1 MSLSGESEKR
11 GTASKRK
18 YSDREEGATPSKKS
32 LPQNTSSKS
41 VQKPRAESPTPSL
54 LSMKSNQ
61 SMGNPPTFSQEPLP
75 DDNKEVES
83 LDSEDALKITHN
95 LLDRRSQTLL
105 TVQQDIK
112 AKLKHKYQHI
122 SEGIGHHGNQSL
134 FKDIYTEL
142 YITEGGSGGLN
153 NEHEVRQIEMA
164 SKKQTTQETPIKCND
179 IFKPLP
185 GQDKPIRTVLTKG
198 IAGIGKTVS
207 VQKVILDW
215 AEGKAN
221 QDVHLLFPLP
231 FRDLN
236 QKKDQYSLMQLLS
249 HYFSELKEIDS
260 IEDGETKTVFIFDG
274 LDECRLPLDFKNKE
288 KCCDVTNPTSVD
300 VLLTNLIKGNLLPSA
315 HLWITTR
322 PAAANQIPPDCINRV
337 TEVRGFNDP
346 QKEEYFRKKIPDQN
360 LANDIIKH
368 MKTSRSLHI
377 MCHMPVFCWI
387 SATVLEMILKEA
399 WKDEV
404 PKTLTQMYSHFILIQ
419 IIVKNRKY
427 NKGTETNPKELSQSD
442 KEMILKLAKLAFQ
455 QLQKGNL
462 IFYEEDLRECGLEVT
477 EASEYSALC
486 TEFFK
491 EESGLDQEKV
501 YSFVHLSIQ
510 EFLAAVHALE
520 SCLDKK
526 ENVFSPKAV
535 TSYDDEVKE
544 SIIKAVTS
552 DDEEESI
559 RKAVT
564 SDDEEESIRK
574 AVTSDDEEE
583 SIRKAVTSD
592 DEEESIRKAVTSDDE
607 EESIRKAVTSD
618 DEEESIRKAVTSD
631 DEEESIRKAVTSDDE
646 EESIRKAVTSDD
658 EEESIRKAVTSDDE
672 EESIRKAVT
681 SDDEEESIRKAVTS
695 DDEEESIRKAVTSDD
710 EEESIRKAVTSDD
723 EEESIR
729 KAVTSDDEE
738 ESIRKAVTSD
748 DEEESIRKAVT
759 SDDEEESIRK
769 AVTSDDEEES
779 IRKAV
784 TSDDEEESIRKAV
797 TSDDEEESI
806 RKAVTSDDE
815 EESIRKAVTSDDED
829 YDYYHVEN
837 KKENV
842 FSPTSDEDKWG
853 NVFSPTSDK
862 DKWGNVFSPTSDKD
876 KWGNVFSPTSDKDKW
891 GNVFSPTSDK
901 DKWGNVFSPTSDD
914 EEKESIQ
921 LSDLHKSAVD
931 QALKSKNGHLD
942 LFLRFLLGLSLES
955 NQNLLRGLLTQTGST
970 TQTNE
975 ETVES
980 TVEYLSDKLEEE
992 SSPERIINLFHC
1004 LNELGSNSL
1013 VEDMQTSLRSGTL
1026 SETILKPDQ
1035 CSALAY
1041 LLLMSEEVLEE
1052 FDLKT
1057 YNTSEEGYQRLLP
1070 VVKTCKRA
1078 LLDGC
1083 ELTYK
1088 SCETLASALQTP
1100 NSPLRELDLSYND
1113 LGDRG
1118 VELLCVGL
1126 TSPLC
1131 NIQTLVL
1138 GQCGLT
1144 EGCCSDL
1151 ASVLSSPNS
1160 QLKQLEL
1167 RNNDLQDSGVTL
1179 LSAGLEDPDCKL
1191 HTLGLLDWRIQT
1203 LLSAGLEDPDCKL
1216 HTLGLSGCL
1225 VTEEG
1230 CAALS
1235 SALRSNPSHLKELDL
1250 SYNHPGDSA
1259 GGLLSAALV
1268 DPTYKLMKLNVDHG
1282 GECWLKS
1289 GLRKYACHLTL
1300 DPNTANPNLVLS
1312 EGNRKVTWVK
1322 EEQHYEDHPDRFD
1335 YHPQVL
1341 CREGLSG
1348 CRYYWEVERDCGM
1361 AYIGVVYE
1369 GLKRK
1374 GDEDDSRIGSNR
1386 ESWCLV
1392 CSYSGSTFFH
1402 AGVSRRSIPRP
1413 DSNRVGVYLDWPAG
1427 TLTFYSVS
1435 SSGTLTHL
1443 YTEHTT
1449 FTEPLYPGFKV
1460 YSSSVTLC
1468 QIDDQHIQ
1476 RDHDGECCVK
1486 PGPEDTRDHGGESWI
1501 KPGPE
1506 NTRDHGGESWIKPG
1520 PENTRDHGGES
1531 CIKPGPEN
1539 TRDHGGE
1546 CWIKPGPENTRDHGG
1561 ECWIKS
1567 GPEKMIPQSCKTC
1580 DHVEDS
1586 THWLQIEPLTSTVQ
1600 GVTMFRHRTPK
1611 GSYECTVS
1619 GLRWLCER
1627 DVILKYHFRNWD
1639 PYSQLLKDM
1648 QYTQGGPLLDI
1659 TMELGELEE
1668 VHLPHCVCLGTNPSL
1683 RNEMKILHVEEHGV
1697 SLEEVHEVTRFHAK
1711 VLHPKFSAISV
1722 ILSYI
1727 FSWNV
1732 DVHCDVVLYMAVK
1745 RSTVISRLYLLL
1757 RNSSQKEA
1765 VQEREKNQVSQGYS
1779 EFLLPSPNG
1788 SLKLNSWFALKNPHS
1803 TSIYPEKIQLLPA
1816 DTTPSCCQMIMG
1828 NTGVD
1833 IEMELIG
1840 DDERTVW
1847 KSVVSKDVYSK
1858 DYHPTGAVLGAGGPA
1873 ESSLTGSPEHQLRSV
1888 RTKFVKQVS
1897 KAVLNGLLDGL
1908 LQHTVINQEE
1918 MESVKVIAERAE
1930 KARDIIDMVLRKG
1943 TESCSRMINLL
1954 GELDHCLCSQLQI
1967 NSVGVPT

>member
-1 MSLSGESEKR
+1 M
-11 GTASKRK
+11 TQ
-18 YSDREEGATPSKKS
+18 D
-32 LPQNTSSKS
+32 TSSKS
-41 VQKPRAESPTPSL
+41 VQKPRAESPTTSL
-54 LSMKSNQ
+54 LSMKSDQ
-61 SMGNPPTFSQEPLP
+61 PLAFSQEPLP

-83 LDSEDALKITHN
+83 LDSEDALKITNN

-112 AKLKHKYQHI
+112 AKLIHKYQHI
-122 SEGIGHHGNQSL
+122 SEGIGHHGNQNL
-134 FKDIYTEL
+134 FNDIYTEL

-164 SKKQTTQETPIKCND
+164 SKKQTTQETSIKCND

-221 QDVHLLFPLP
+221 QDVHFMFPLP

-236 QKKDQYSLMQLLS
+236 LKKDQYSLMQLLS

-274 LDECRLPLDFKNKE
+274 LDECRLPLDFKNNE
-288 KCCDVTNPTSVD
+288 KCCDVTKPTSVD
-300 VLLTNLIKGNLLPSA
+300 VLLTNLIKRNLLPSA
-315 HLWITTR
+315 LLW
-322 PAAANQIPPDCINRV
+322 
-337 TEVRGFNDP
+337 TEGGVF
-346 QKEEYFRKKIPDQN
+346 QEENHRSDS
-360 LANDIIKH
+360 ANDIIKH

-404 PKTLTQMYSHFILIQ
+404 PKTLTQMYSQFILIQ

-427 NKGTETNPKELSQSD
+427 NKATETNPKELSQSD
-442 KEMILKLAKLAFQ
+442 KEIILKLAKLAFQ

-462 IFYEEDLRECGLEVT
+462 IFYEEDLRECGLDVT

-486 TEFFK
+486 TEIFK
-491 EESGLDQEKV
+491 EESGLYQEKV

-535 TSYDDEVKE
+535 TSDDDDEDKE

-559 RKAVT
+559 IKAVT
-564 SDDEEESIRK
+564 SDDEEESIIKAVTSYDEEESIIKAVTCDDEEESIIK

-583 SIRKAVTSD
+583 SIIKAVTSYDEEKELIIKAVTSD
-592 DEEESIRKAVTSDDE
+592 DEEESIIKAVTSYDE
-607 EESIRKAVTSD
+607 EKESIIKAVTSYDDDDYCDYGDDDYNHDEDEKD
-618 DEEESIRKAVTSD
+618 DEE
-631 DEEESIRKAVTSDDE
+631 
-646 EESIRKAVTSDD
+646 
-658 EEESIRKAVTSDDE
+658 
-672 EESIRKAVT
+672 
-681 SDDEEESIRKAVTS
+681 
-695 DDEEESIRKAVTSDD
+695 
-710 EEESIRKAVTSDD
+710 
-723 EEESIR
+723 
-729 KAVTSDDEE
+729 
-738 ESIRKAVTSD
+738 
-748 DEEESIRKAVT
+748 
-759 SDDEEESIRK
+759 
-769 AVTSDDEEES
+769 
-779 IRKAV
+779 
-784 TSDDEEESIRKAV
+784 
-797 TSDDEEESI
+797 
-806 RKAVTSDDE
+806 
-815 EESIRKAVTSDDED
+815 
-829 YDYYHVEN
+829 
-837 KKENV
+837 
-842 FSPTSDEDKWG
+842 
-853 NVFSPTSDK
+853 
-862 DKWGNVFSPTSDKD
+862 
-876 KWGNVFSPTSDKDKW
+876 
-891 GNVFSPTSDK
+891 
-901 DKWGNVFSPTSDD
+901 
-914 EEKESIQ
+914 ESIQ
-921 LSDLHKSAVD
+921 LSDLHRRAVD
-931 QALKSKNGHLD
+931 QALKSENGHLD

-975 ETVES
+975 ETVER
-980 TVEYLSDKLEEE
+980 TVEYLSDKIVEE

-1004 LNELGSNSL
+1004 LNELGANSL
-1013 VEDMQTSLRSGTL
+1013 VEDMQTSLHSGTL
-1026 SETILKPDQ
+1026 SEIKLKPDQ

-1057 YNTSEEGYQRLLP
+1057 YTTSEEGYQRLLP

-1078 LLDGC
+1078 REHSGC
-1083 ELTYK
+1083 ELTYE

-1144 EGCCSDL
+1144 EGGCSDL

-1167 RNNDLQDSGVTL
+1167 RDNDLQDSGV
-1179 LSAGLEDPDCKL
+1179 
-1191 HTLGLLDWRIQT
+1191 T

-1282 GECWLKS
+1282 RECWLKS

-1300 DPNTANPNLVLS
+1300 DPNTAHPNLRLS
-1312 EGNRKVTWVK
+1312 KVNRKLKRV
-1322 EEQHYEDHPDRFD
+1322 EEKQHYEDHPDRFNCLS
-1335 YHPQVL
+1335 QVL

-1348 CRYYWEVERDCGM
+1348 CRYYWEVERHGSKAD
-1361 AYIGVVYE
+1361 IGVVYK
-1369 GLKRK
+1369 GMKRK
-1374 GDEDDSRIGSNR
+1374 GLGFDSRIGNNR
-1386 ESWCLV
+1386 KSWCLF
-1392 CSYSGSTFFH
+1392 CSHRGYDFIH
-1402 AGVSRRSIPRP
+1402 AGVSRSISDPVS
-1413 DSNRVGVYLDWPAG
+1413 DRVGVYLDWSAG
-1427 TLTFYSVS
+1427 TLSFYGVS

-1449 FTEPLYPGFKV
+1449 FTEPLYPGFGV
-1460 YSSSVTLC
+1460 RFGDYSTLTLC
-1468 QIDDQHIQ
+1468 QIDVQHI
-1476 RDHDGECCVK
+1476 H
-1486 PGPEDTRDHGGESWI
+1486 RDHGGEW
-1501 KPGPE
+1501 
-1506 NTRDHGGESWIKPG
+1506 
-1520 PENTRDHGGES
+1520 
-1531 CIKPGPEN
+1531 
-1539 TRDHGGE
+1539 
-1546 CWIKPGPENTRDHGG
+1546 
-1561 ECWIKS
+1561 
-1567 GPEKMIPQSCKTC
+1567 IPQSCKNC

-1627 DVILKYHFRNWD
+1627 DVILKYHFRNWE
-1639 PYSQLLKDM
+1639 PYSQLLKYM

-1711 VLHPKFSAISV
+1711 ILHPKFSAISL
-1722 ILSYI
+1722 ILRLL
-1727 FSWNV
+1727 SWNR
-1732 DVHCDVVLYMAVK
+1732 DVHCDVVLYLAVK

-1779 EFLLPSPNG
+1779 EFLLPSPNR
-1788 SLKLNSWFALKNPHS
+1788 SLKLNSWFAFKNPHS
-1803 TSIYPEKIQLLPA
+1803 TSINPEKIQLLPA

-1847 KSVVSKDVYSK
+1847 KSVVSKDVYSNDSHPISLTLPGIPAEEFLKKHRAKLIQGVKNPKPIADVLRSK
-1858 DYHPTGAVLGAGGPA
+1858 DMIGDEEYSRITAETTEQERMRELLNAVLPKGPEVMGACLKA
-1873 ESSLTGSPEHQLRSV
+1873 LSEHERHLVKYLSKSST
-1888 RTKFVKQVS
+1888 
-1897 KAVLNGLLDGL
+1897 
-1908 LQHTVINQEE
+1908 
-1918 MESVKVIAERAE
+1918 
-1930 KARDIIDMVLRKG
+1930 
-1943 TESCSRMINLL
+1943 
-1954 GELDHCLCSQLQI
+1954 
-1967 NSVGVPT
+1967 

>member
-1 MSLSGESEKR
+1 MSFSGEREET
-11 GTASKRK
+11 TASKM
-18 YSDREEGATPSKKS
+18 SFSGEREEETTASKMT
-32 LPQNTSSKS
+32 QDTSSKS
-41 VQKPRAESPTPSL
+41 VQKPRAESPTTSL
-54 LSMKSNQ
+54 LSMKSDQ
-61 SMGNPPTFSQEPLP
+61 PPAFSQEPLP

-83 LDSEDALKITHN
+83 LDSEDVLKITHN

-105 TVQQDIK
+105 TVQQDIT

-134 FKDIYTEL
+134 LKDIYTEL

-221 QDVHLLFPLP
+221 QDVHFMFPLP

-236 QKKDQYSLMQLLS
+236 LKKDQYSLMQLLS
-249 HYFSELKEIDS
+249 HYFPELKEIDS

-274 LDECRLPLDFKNKE
+274 LDECRLPLDFKNNE
-288 KCCDVTNPTSVD
+288 KCCDVTKPTSVD

-315 HLWITTR
+315 LLWITSR
-322 PAAANQIPPDCINRV
+322 PAAANQIPPECVDQV

-399 WKDEV
+399 EKDEV
-404 PKTLTQMYSHFILIQ
+404 PKTLTQMYSHFVLIQ
-419 IIVKNRKY
+419 TIVKNKKY
-427 NKGTETNPKELSQSD
+427 NKATETNPKELSQSD
-442 KEMILKLAKLAFQ
+442 IEMILKLAKLAFQ

-462 IFYEEDLRECGLEVT
+462 IFYEDDLRECGLDVT
-477 EASEYSALC
+477 EASVYSALC
-486 TEFFK
+486 TEIFK
-491 EESGLDQEKV
+491 EESGLYQEKV

-535 TSYDDEVKE
+535 TSGY
-544 SIIKAVTS
+544 
-552 DDEEESI
+552 EEE
-559 RKAVT
+559 
-564 SDDEEESIRK
+564 
-574 AVTSDDEEE
+574 
-583 SIRKAVTSD
+583 
-592 DEEESIRKAVTSDDE
+592 
-607 EESIRKAVTSD
+607 
-618 DEEESIRKAVTSD
+618 
-631 DEEESIRKAVTSDDE
+631 
-646 EESIRKAVTSDD
+646 
-658 EEESIRKAVTSDDE
+658 
-672 EESIRKAVT
+672 
-681 SDDEEESIRKAVTS
+681 
-695 DDEEESIRKAVTSDD
+695 
-710 EEESIRKAVTSDD
+710 
-723 EEESIR
+723 
-729 KAVTSDDEE
+729 
-738 ESIRKAVTSD
+738 
-748 DEEESIRKAVT
+748 
-759 SDDEEESIRK
+759 
-769 AVTSDDEEES
+769 
-779 IRKAV
+779 
-784 TSDDEEESIRKAV
+784 
-797 TSDDEEESI
+797 
-806 RKAVTSDDE
+806 
-815 EESIRKAVTSDDED
+815 
-829 YDYYHVEN
+829 
-837 KKENV
+837 
-842 FSPTSDEDKWG
+842 
-853 NVFSPTSDK
+853 
-862 DKWGNVFSPTSDKD
+862 
-876 KWGNVFSPTSDKDKW
+876 
-891 GNVFSPTSDK
+891 
-901 DKWGNVFSPTSDD
+901 
-914 EEKESIQ
+914 EKSIQ
-921 LSDLHKSAVD
+921 LSELHRRAVD
-931 QALKSKNGHLD
+931 QALKSENGHLD

-970 TQTNE
+970 TQSNKK
-975 ETVES
+975 TVR
-980 TVEYLSDKLEEE
+980 YLSDRIEEE

-1004 LNELGSNSL
+1004 LNELGANSL
-1013 VEDMQTSLRSGTL
+1013 VEDMQTSLQSGTL
-1026 SETILKPDQ
+1026 SETRLEPDQ

-1083 ELTYK
+1083 NLTYK
-1088 SCETLASALQTP
+1088 SCETLASALQTPNSPLRELDLSYNDLGDRGVELLCVGLTSPLCNIQTLVLAGCKLTYESCETLASALQTPNSPLRELDLSYSDLEDRGVKLLCVGLTSPLCNIQTLLLDGCKLTYESCETLASALQTPNSPLRELDLSYNDLEDRGAKLLCVGLTSPLCNIQTLVLDGCKLTYESCETLASPLQTP

-1167 RNNDLQDSGVTL
+1167 RDNDLQDSGV
-1179 LSAGLEDPDCKL
+1179 
-1191 HTLGLLDWRIQT
+1191 T

-1282 GECWLKS
+1282 GECRLKS

-1300 DPNTANPNLVLS
+1300 DPNTANPNLILS
-1312 EGNRKVTWVK
+1312 EGNRKVTWV
-1322 EEQHYEDHPDRFD
+1322 EEKQHYEDHPDRFD
-1335 YHPQVL
+1335 RSPQVL

-1348 CRYYWEVERDCGM
+1348 GRYYWEVERDGEW
-1361 AYIGVVYE
+1361 ANIGVVYN
-1369 GLKRK
+1369 GMKRK
-1374 GDEDDSRIGSNR
+1374 GWEDERLIGNNR
-1386 ESWCLV
+1386 ESWCLY
-1392 CSYSGSTFFH
+1392 CSDSGSTFYH
-1402 AGVSRRSIPRP
+1402 AGVRRRSIPGP
-1413 DSNRVGVYLDWPAG
+1413 DPNRVGVYLDWPAG
-1427 TLTFYSVS
+1427 TLSFYSVS

-1449 FTEPLYPGFKV
+1449 FTEPLYPGFLV
-1460 YSSSVTLC
+1460 SDSSVTLC

-1476 RDHDGECCVK
+1476 RDH
-1486 PGPEDTRDHGGESWI
+1486 GGESWI

-1506 NTRDHGGESWIKPG
+1506 KW
-1520 PENTRDHGGES
+1520 
-1531 CIKPGPEN
+1531 
-1539 TRDHGGE
+1539 
-1546 CWIKPGPENTRDHGG
+1546 
-1561 ECWIKS
+1561 
-1567 GPEKMIPQSCKTC
+1567 IPQSCKTC

-1627 DVILKYHFRNWD
+1627 DVILKYHFRNWE

-1668 VHLPHCVCLGTNPSL
+1668 VHLPHFVCLGTNPSL

-1711 VLHPKFSAISV
+1711 ILHPKFSLISV
-1722 ILSYI
+1722 ILRILSLNI
-1727 FSWNV
+1727 

-1765 VQEREKNQVSQGYS
+1765 VQEREKGQLSQGYS
-1779 EFLLPSPNG
+1779 EFLLSSPNG
-1788 SLKLNSWFALKNPHS
+1788 SLKLNNWFALKNPLS
-1803 TSIYPEKIQLLPA
+1803 TSINPETRQHR
-1816 DTTPSCCQMIMG
+1816 
-1828 NTGVD
+1828 
-1833 IEMELIG
+1833 
-1840 DDERTVW
+1840 RTA
-1847 KSVVSKDVYSK
+1847 K
-1858 DYHPTGAVLGAGGPA
+1858 
-1873 ESSLTGSPEHQLRSV
+1873 
-1888 RTKFVKQVS
+1888 
-1897 KAVLNGLLDGL
+1897 
-1908 LQHTVINQEE
+1908 
-1918 MESVKVIAERAE
+1918 
-1930 KARDIIDMVLRKG
+1930 
-1943 TESCSRMINLL
+1943 
-1954 GELDHCLCSQLQI
+1954 
-1967 NSVGVPT
+1967 

>member
-1 MSLSGESEKR
+1 
-11 GTASKRK
+11 
-18 YSDREEGATPSKKS
+18 
-32 LPQNTSSKS
+32 
-41 VQKPRAESPTPSL
+41 
-54 LSMKSNQ
+54 MKSDQ
-61 SMGNPPTFSQEPLP
+61 SIGHPPDFSQEPLP

-95 LLDRRSQTLL
+95 LLDRRRSETLL

-221 QDVHLLFPLP
+221 QDVNFMFPLP

-236 QKKDQYSLMQLLS
+236 LKKDQYSLMQLLS

-346 QKEEYFRKKIPDQN
+346 QKEEYFRKKITDQN

-377 MCHMPVFCWI
+377 MCHIPVFCWI

-427 NKGTETNPKELSQSD
+427 NKATETNLKEPSQSD

-486 TEFFK
+486 TEIFK
-491 EESGLDQEKV
+491 EESGLYQEKV

-535 TSYDDEVKE
+535 TSDDDEVKE

-607 EESIRKAVTSD
+607 
-618 DEEESIRKAVTSD
+618 
-631 DEEESIRKAVTSDDE
+631 
-646 EESIRKAVTSDD
+646 
-658 EEESIRKAVTSDDE
+658 
-672 EESIRKAVT
+672 
-681 SDDEEESIRKAVTS
+681 
-695 DDEEESIRKAVTSDD
+695 
-710 EEESIRKAVTSDD
+710 
-723 EEESIR
+723 
-729 KAVTSDDEE
+729 
-738 ESIRKAVTSD
+738 
-748 DEEESIRKAVT
+748 
-759 SDDEEESIRK
+759 
-769 AVTSDDEEES
+769 
-779 IRKAV
+779 
-784 TSDDEEESIRKAV
+784 
-797 TSDDEEESI
+797 
-806 RKAVTSDDE
+806 
-815 EESIRKAVTSDDED
+815 D
-829 YDYYHVEN
+829 YDYYHDED

-842 FSPTSDEDKWG
+842 FSPTSD
-853 NVFSPTSDK
+853 
-862 DKWGNVFSPTSDKD
+862 
-876 KWGNVFSPTSDKDKW
+876 
-891 GNVFSPTSDK
+891 
-901 DKWGNVFSPTSDD
+901 
-914 EEKESIQ
+914 
-921 LSDLHKSAVD
+921 LHKRAVD

-975 ETVES
+975 ETVER
-980 TVEYLSDKLEEE
+980 TVRYLSDKIKRE

-1004 LNELGSNSL
+1004 LNELGANSL

-1026 SETILKPDQ
+1026 SETRLKPDQ

-1057 YNTSEEGYQRLLP
+1057 YNTSEKGYQRLLP

-1088 SCETLASALQTP
+1088 SCETLASALQTPNSPLRELDLSYNDLGDRGVKLLCVGLTSPLCNIQTLVLHGCKLTYKSCETLASGLQTP

-1160 QLKQLEL
+1160 QLNQLEL

-1191 HTLGLLDWRIQT
+1191 HTLGL
-1203 LLSAGLEDPDCKL
+1203 
-1216 HTLGLSGCL
+1216 SGCL
-1225 VTEEG
+1225 VTGEG

-1235 SALRSNPSHLKELDL
+1235 SALRSNPSLLKELDL
-1250 SYNHPGDSA
+1250 SYNHPGASA

-1300 DPNTANPNLVLS
+1300 DPNTANPNLILS
-1312 EGNRKVTWVK
+1312 EGNRKLTWVK
-1322 EEQHYEDHPDRFD
+1322 EEQHYEEHPDRFD

-1348 CRYYWEVERDCGM
+1348 CRYYWEVERDGDV

-1476 RDHDGECCVK
+1476 RDHGGESWIKPGPENTRDHDGEYWIK

-1501 KPGPE
+1501 K
-1506 NTRDHGGESWIKPG
+1506 S
-1520 PENTRDHGGES
+1520 
-1531 CIKPGPEN
+1531 GPEN

-1546 CWIKPGPENTRDHGG
+1546 CWIKPGPEDTRDHGG
-1561 ECWIKS
+1561 ECWIKPGPEDTRDHGGECWIKPGPEDTRDHDGECWIKS
-1567 GPEKMIPQSCKTC
+1567 GPEDTRDHGGECCVKPGPEDTRDHGGECWIKPGPEDTRDHGGECWIKPGPEDTRDHGGECCVKPGPEKLIPQSCKTC

-1668 VHLPHCVCLGTNPSL
+1668 VHLPHFVCLGTNPSL

-1711 VLHPKFSAISV
+1711 ILHPKFSAISL
-1722 ILSYI
+1722 ILRLL
-1727 FSWNV
+1727 SWNV
-1732 DVHCDVVLYMAVK
+1732 DVHCELMLYL
-1745 RSTVISRLYLLL
+1745 TVMKETLISRLYLFPW
-1757 RNSSQKEA
+1757 NPGQIQA
-1765 VQEREKNQVSQGYS
+1765 VEQQESKFQGS
-1779 EFLLPSPNG
+1779 KRFPITRPEQSF
-1788 SLKLNSWFALKNPHS
+1788 KLNSSIRLNIPCS
-1803 TSIYPEKIQLLPA
+1803 TSINPQKIHFIQR
-1816 DTTPSCCQMIMG
+1816 DTTPSFFRAVVKM
-1828 NTGVD
+1828 TGID
-1833 IEMELIG
+1833 IEMELFS

-1847 KSVVSKDVYSK
+1847 KEKVSQDEYITDTRS
-1858 DYHPTGAVLGAGGPA
+1858 TSAVSGAGRPA
-1873 ESSLTGSPEHQLRSV
+1873 ESSLTGSAEQQLRSV
-1888 RTKFVKQVS
+1888 RTKFVKRVS

-1967 NSVGVPT
+1967 NSVGVPS

>member
-1 MSLSGESEKR
+1 MSFSGEREET
-11 GTASKRK
+11 TASKM
-18 YSDREEGATPSKKS
+18 SFSGEREEETTASKMT
-32 LPQNTSSKS
+32 QDTSSKS
-41 VQKPRAESPTPSL
+41 VQKPRAESPTTSL
-54 LSMKSNQ
+54 LSMKSDQ
-61 SMGNPPTFSQEPLP
+61 PPAFSQEPLP

-83 LDSEDALKITHN
+83 LDSEDVLKITHN

-105 TVQQDIK
+105 TVQQDIT

-134 FKDIYTEL
+134 LKDIYTEL

-221 QDVHLLFPLP
+221 QDVHFMFPLP

-236 QKKDQYSLMQLLS
+236 LKKDQYSLMQLLS
-249 HYFSELKEIDS
+249 HYFPELKEIDS

-274 LDECRLPLDFKNKE
+274 LDECRLPLDFKNNE
-288 KCCDVTNPTSVD
+288 KCCDVTKPTSVD

-315 HLWITTR
+315 LLWITSR
-322 PAAANQIPPDCINRV
+322 PAAANQIPPECVDQV

-399 WKDEV
+399 EKDEV
-404 PKTLTQMYSHFILIQ
+404 PKTLTQMYSHFVLIQ
-419 IIVKNRKY
+419 TIVKNKKY
-427 NKGTETNPKELSQSD
+427 NKATETNPKELSQSD
-442 KEMILKLAKLAFQ
+442 IEMILKLAKLAFQ

-462 IFYEEDLRECGLEVT
+462 IFYEDDLRECGLDVT
-477 EASEYSALC
+477 EASVYSALC
-486 TEFFK
+486 TEIFK
-491 EESGLDQEKV
+491 EESGLYQEKV

-535 TSYDDEVKE
+535 TSGY
-544 SIIKAVTS
+544 
-552 DDEEESI
+552 EEE
-559 RKAVT
+559 
-564 SDDEEESIRK
+564 
-574 AVTSDDEEE
+574 
-583 SIRKAVTSD
+583 
-592 DEEESIRKAVTSDDE
+592 
-607 EESIRKAVTSD
+607 
-618 DEEESIRKAVTSD
+618 
-631 DEEESIRKAVTSDDE
+631 
-646 EESIRKAVTSDD
+646 
-658 EEESIRKAVTSDDE
+658 
-672 EESIRKAVT
+672 
-681 SDDEEESIRKAVTS
+681 
-695 DDEEESIRKAVTSDD
+695 
-710 EEESIRKAVTSDD
+710 
-723 EEESIR
+723 
-729 KAVTSDDEE
+729 
-738 ESIRKAVTSD
+738 
-748 DEEESIRKAVT
+748 
-759 SDDEEESIRK
+759 
-769 AVTSDDEEES
+769 
-779 IRKAV
+779 
-784 TSDDEEESIRKAV
+784 
-797 TSDDEEESI
+797 
-806 RKAVTSDDE
+806 
-815 EESIRKAVTSDDED
+815 
-829 YDYYHVEN
+829 
-837 KKENV
+837 
-842 FSPTSDEDKWG
+842 
-853 NVFSPTSDK
+853 
-862 DKWGNVFSPTSDKD
+862 
-876 KWGNVFSPTSDKDKW
+876 
-891 GNVFSPTSDK
+891 
-901 DKWGNVFSPTSDD
+901 
-914 EEKESIQ
+914 EKSIQ
-921 LSDLHKSAVD
+921 LSELHRRAVD
-931 QALKSKNGHLD
+931 QALKSENGHLD

-970 TQTNE
+970 TQSNKK
-975 ETVES
+975 TVR
-980 TVEYLSDKLEEE
+980 YLSDRIEEE

-1004 LNELGSNSL
+1004 LNELGANSL
-1013 VEDMQTSLRSGTL
+1013 VEDMQTSLQSGTL
-1026 SETILKPDQ
+1026 SETRLEPDQ

-1083 ELTYK
+1083 KLTYE
-1088 SCETLASALQTP
+1088 SCETLASALQTPNSPLRELDLSYNDLEDRGAKLLCVGLTSPLCNIQTLVLDGCKLTYESCETLASPLQTP

-1167 RNNDLQDSGVTL
+1167 RDNDLQDSGV
-1179 LSAGLEDPDCKL
+1179 
-1191 HTLGLLDWRIQT
+1191 T

-1282 GECWLKS
+1282 GECRLKS

-1300 DPNTANPNLVLS
+1300 DPNTANPNLILS
-1312 EGNRKVTWVK
+1312 EGNRKVTWV
-1322 EEQHYEDHPDRFD
+1322 EEKQHYEDHPDRFD
-1335 YHPQVL
+1335 RSPQVL

-1348 CRYYWEVERDCGM
+1348 GRYYWEVERDGEW
-1361 AYIGVVYE
+1361 ANIGVVYN
-1369 GLKRK
+1369 GMKRK
-1374 GDEDDSRIGSNR
+1374 GWEDERLIGNNR
-1386 ESWCLV
+1386 ESWCLY
-1392 CSYSGSTFFH
+1392 CSDSGSTFYH
-1402 AGVSRRSIPRP
+1402 AGVRRRSIPGP
-1413 DSNRVGVYLDWPAG
+1413 DPNRVGVYLDWPAG
-1427 TLTFYSVS
+1427 TLSFYSVS

-1449 FTEPLYPGFKV
+1449 FTEPLYPGFLV
-1460 YSSSVTLC
+1460 SDSSVTLC

-1476 RDHDGECCVK
+1476 RDH
-1486 PGPEDTRDHGGESWI
+1486 GGESWI

-1506 NTRDHGGESWIKPG
+1506 KW
-1520 PENTRDHGGES
+1520 
-1531 CIKPGPEN
+1531 
-1539 TRDHGGE
+1539 
-1546 CWIKPGPENTRDHGG
+1546 
-1561 ECWIKS
+1561 
-1567 GPEKMIPQSCKTC
+1567 IPQSCKTC

-1627 DVILKYHFRNWD
+1627 DVILKYHFRNWE

-1668 VHLPHCVCLGTNPSL
+1668 VHLPHFVCLGTNPSL

-1711 VLHPKFSAISV
+1711 ILHPKFSLISV
-1722 ILSYI
+1722 ILRILSLNI
-1727 FSWNV
+1727 

-1765 VQEREKNQVSQGYS
+1765 VQEREKGQLSQGYS
-1779 EFLLPSPNG
+1779 EFLLSSPNG
-1788 SLKLNSWFALKNPHS
+1788 SLKLNNWFALKNPLS
-1803 TSIYPEKIQLLPA
+1803 TSINPEKIQLLPA
-1816 DTTPSCCQMIMG
+1816 DTTPSCCKMIMG

-1840 DDERTVW
+1840 DDKRTVW
-1847 KSVVSKDVYSK
+1847 RDMLRTDKYKSDTHSTS
-1858 DYHPTGAVLGAGGPA
+1858 AVLGAGGPA
-1873 ESSLTGSPEHQLRSV
+1873 ESSLTGSAEQQLRSV
-1888 RTKFVKQVS
+1888 RTEFVKRVS
-1897 KAVLNGLLDGL
+1897 RPVLDVLLDGL

-1918 MESVKVIAERAE
+1918 MESVKVIAERTE
-1930 KARDIIDMVLRKG
+1930 KALDIIDMVLRKG

-1954 GELDHCLCSQLQI
+1954 GELDPCLCSLLQI
-1967 NSVGVPT
+1967 NSVGVAT

>member
-1 MSLSGESEKR
+1 MSLFGEREEGTTASKMSLSGGREEGTTDSKMSLSGEIEEET
-11 GTASKRK
+11 TASKM
-18 YSDREEGATPSKKS
+18 SLSGEREEGTTASKMS
-32 LPQNTSSKS
+32 LSGGREEGTTDSKMSLSGEIEEETTASKMSLSGEREEGTTASKMTQYTSSKC
-41 VQKPRAESPTPSL
+41 VQKPRAESPTTSL
-54 LSMKSNQ
+54 LSMKSDQ
-61 SMGNPPTFSQEPLP
+61 PPAFSQEPLP
-75 DDNKEVES
+75 DDNKEVQS
-83 LDSEDALKITHN
+83 LDSEDVLKITHN
-95 LLDRRSQTLL
+95 LLDRRSQSLL

-134 FKDIYTEL
+134 FKDIYTDL
-142 YITEGGSGGLN
+142 YITEGGSGGVS

-164 SKKQTTQETPIKCND
+164 SKKLTTQETPIKCND

-207 VQKVILDW
+207 GQKFILDW

-221 QDVHLLFPLP
+221 QDVHFMFPLP

-236 QKKDQYSLMQLLS
+236 LKKDQYSLMQLLS

-274 LDECRLPLDFKNKE
+274 LDECRLPLDFKNNE
-288 KCCDVTNPTSVD
+288 KCCDVTEPTSVD

-315 HLWITTR
+315 LIWITSR
-322 PAAANQIPPDCINRV
+322 PAAANQIPPECVDQV

-360 LANDIIKH
+360 LANEIIKH

-399 WKDEV
+399 EKDEV
-404 PKTLTQMYSHFILIQ
+404 PKTLTQMYSHFMIQ

-427 NKGTETNPKELSQSD
+427 NKATETNPKELSQSD

-462 IFYEEDLRECGLEVT
+462 IFYEEDLRECGLDVT

-486 TEFFK
+486 TEIFK
-491 EESGLDQEKV
+491 EESGLYQDKV

-520 SCLDKK
+520 SCLGKK
-526 ENVFSPKAV
+526 ENVFYPKGV
-535 TSYDDEVKE
+535 TKRQDYYENSRFKFWSCKLKPDKLTSIDDNN
-544 SIIKAVTS
+544 S
-552 DDEEESI
+552 DD
-559 RKAVT
+559 
-564 SDDEEESIRK
+564 DD
-574 AVTSDDEEE
+574 
-583 SIRKAVTSD
+583 
-592 DEEESIRKAVTSDDE
+592 
-607 EESIRKAVTSD
+607 
-618 DEEESIRKAVTSD
+618 
-631 DEEESIRKAVTSDDE
+631 
-646 EESIRKAVTSDD
+646 
-658 EEESIRKAVTSDDE
+658 
-672 EESIRKAVT
+672 
-681 SDDEEESIRKAVTS
+681 
-695 DDEEESIRKAVTSDD
+695 
-710 EEESIRKAVTSDD
+710 
-723 EEESIR
+723 
-729 KAVTSDDEE
+729 
-738 ESIRKAVTSD
+738 
-748 DEEESIRKAVT
+748 
-759 SDDEEESIRK
+759 
-769 AVTSDDEEES
+769 
-779 IRKAV
+779 
-784 TSDDEEESIRKAV
+784 
-797 TSDDEEESI
+797 
-806 RKAVTSDDE
+806 
-815 EESIRKAVTSDDED
+815 
-829 YDYYHVEN
+829 
-837 KKENV
+837 
-842 FSPTSDEDKWG
+842 SDEDK
-853 NVFSPTSDK
+853 K
-862 DKWGNVFSPTSDKD
+862 DDN
-876 KWGNVFSPTSDKDKW
+876 
-891 GNVFSPTSDK
+891 
-901 DKWGNVFSPTSDD
+901 D
-914 EEKESIQ
+914 EEESIQ
-921 LSDLHKSAVD
+921 LSDLHRSAVD
-931 QALKSKNGHLD
+931 QALKSEIGHLD

-955 NQNLLRGLLTQTGST
+955 NQNLLRGLLTQTGCT

-975 ETVES
+975 ETVER
-980 TVEYLSDKLEEE
+980 TVRYLTDNINQE

-1004 LNELGSNSL
+1004 LNELDANSL

-1026 SETILKPDQ
+1026 SETELKPDQ

-1070 VVKTCKRA
+1070 VVRTCKRA

-1083 ELTYK
+1083 KLTYK

-1151 ASVLSSPNS
+1151 ASVLSSPSS

-1167 RNNDLQDSGVTL
+1167 RDNDLQDSGVTL
-1179 LSAGLEDPDCKL
+1179 LSAGLK
-1191 HTLGLLDWRIQT
+1191 
-1203 LLSAGLEDPDCKL
+1203 DPDCKL

-1235 SALRSNPSHLKELDL
+1235 SALSSNPSHLKELDL

-1268 DPTYKLMKLNVDHG
+1268 DPTYKRMKLNVDHG
-1282 GECWLKS
+1282 GECRLKS

-1300 DPNTANPNLVLS
+1300 DPNTANPYLILS
-1312 EGNRKVTWVK
+1312 EGNRKVTLV
-1322 EEQHYEDHPDRFD
+1322 EEKQHYEDHPDRLD
-1335 YHPQVL
+1335 HPQVL

-1348 CRYYWEVERDCGM
+1348 GRYYWEVERDGDG
-1361 AYIGVVYE
+1361 AFIGVAYK
-1369 GLKRK
+1369 GMKRK
-1374 GDEDDSRIGSNR
+1374 GREDDRRIGHNK

-1392 CSYSGSTFFH
+1392 YYDSGYNFYHNGVIRYS
-1402 AGVSRRSIPRP
+1402 RP
-1413 DSNRVGVYLDWPAG
+1413 DTFPVSKRVGVYLDWPAG
-1427 TLTFYSVS
+1427 TLSFYSVS
-1435 SSGTLTHL
+1435 SSGTVTHF

-1449 FTEPLYPGFKV
+1449 FTEPLYPGFIM
-1460 YSSSVTLC
+1460 YSSDYTSLTLC
-1468 QIDDQHIQ
+1468 PIDDQHIQ
-1476 RDHDGECCVK
+1476 SRDHGGESWIRPGPEDTRDHGGESCIKPGPEDTRDHGGESWIRPGPEDTRDHGGESWIRPGPEDTRDHGGESCIK
-1486 PGPEDTRDHGGESWI
+1486 PGPEDTRDHGGESWIRPGPEDTRDHGGESWIKPGPEDTRDHGGESWIHPGPEDTRDHGGESWI

-1506 NTRDHGGESWIKPG
+1506 NTRDHGGES
-1520 PENTRDHGGES
+1520 
-1531 CIKPGPEN
+1531 C
-1539 TRDHGGE
+1539 
-1546 CWIKPGPENTRDHGG
+1546 
-1561 ECWIKS
+1561 IKS
-1567 GPEKMIPQSCKTC
+1567 GPEKWIPQSCKTC

-1586 THWLQIEPLTSTVQ
+1586 THWLQIEPLTSSVQ

-1627 DVILKYHFRNWD
+1627 DVILKYHFRNWE
-1639 PYSQLLKDM
+1639 PYSQLQKDM

-1668 VHLPHCVCLGTNPSL
+1668 VHLPHFVCLGTNPSL

-1697 SLEEVHEVTRFHAK
+1697 SLEEVHEVTRFHVK
-1711 VLHPKFSAISV
+1711 ILHPKFSAISL
-1722 ILSYI
+1722 ILRLL
-1727 FSWNV
+1727 SWNV
-1732 DVHCDVVLYMAVK
+1732 DVHCELMLYLSVMK
-1745 RSTVISRLYLLL
+1745 ETLIPRLYLFPSNPGQILVVE
-1757 RNSSQKEA
+1757 Q
-1765 VQEREKNQVSQGYS
+1765 QETKFQGS
-1779 EFLLPSPNG
+1779 KRIPITRPERSF
-1788 SLKLNSWFALKNPHS
+1788 KLNSYFRLNIPCSTAINPPRIHL
-1803 TSIYPEKIQLLPA
+1803 IQR
-1816 DTTPSCCQMIMG
+1816 DTTPSFFKAVVKM
-1828 NTGVD
+1828 TGID
-1833 IEMELIG
+1833 IEMELFG

-1847 KSVVSKDVYSK
+1847 KEIVSRDEYISDTRSTNEYYQDQALTLSGIPAEEFLKKHRAELIQGVKNPMPIADVLLSKSMIGDEEYSRIK
-1858 DYHPTGAVLGAGGPA
+1858 AETTEQERMRELLNAVLPKGPEVMGACLKA
-1873 ESSLTGSPEHQLRSV
+1873 LSEHEHHLVKFLSESST
-1888 RTKFVKQVS
+1888 
-1897 KAVLNGLLDGL
+1897 
-1908 LQHTVINQEE
+1908 
-1918 MESVKVIAERAE
+1918 
-1930 KARDIIDMVLRKG
+1930 
-1943 TESCSRMINLL
+1943 
-1954 GELDHCLCSQLQI
+1954 
-1967 NSVGVPT
+1967 

>member
-1 MSLSGESEKR
+1 MSLSGEREE
-11 GTASKRK
+11 GTTASKMTQ
-18 YSDREEGATPSKKS
+18 D
-32 LPQNTSSKS
+32 TSSKS
-41 VQKPRAESPTPSL
+41 VQKPRAESPAPSL
-54 LSMKSNQ
+54 LSMKSDQ
-61 SMGNPPTFSQEPLP
+61 PPAFSQEPLP

-122 SEGIGHHGNQSL
+122 SEGIGNQSL
-134 FKDIYTEL
+134 LKDVYTEL
-142 YITEGGSGGLN
+142 YITEGGSGGVN

-221 QDVHLLFPLP
+221 QDVHFMFPLP

-236 QKKDQYSLMQLLS
+236 LKKDQYSLMQLLS

-274 LDECRLPLDFKNKE
+274 LDECRLPLDFKNNE
-288 KCCDVTNPTSVD
+288 RCCDVTKPTSVD

-315 HLWITTR
+315 LLWITSR
-322 PAAANQIPPDCINRV
+322 PAAANQIPPECVDQV

-346 QKEEYFRKKIPDQN
+346 QKEEYFRKKITDQN
-360 LANDIIKH
+360 LANEIIKH

-387 SATVLEMILKEA
+387 SATVLEMMLKEA
-399 WKDEV
+399 EKDEV
-404 PKTLTQMYSHFILIQ
+404 PKTLTQMFTHFTLIQ
-419 IIVKNRKY
+419 IIVKNKKY
-427 NKGTETNPKELSQSD
+427 HKATETNPKELSQSD

-462 IFYEEDLRECGLEVT
+462 IFYEEDLRECGLDVT

-486 TEFFK
+486 TEIFK
-491 EESGLDQEKV
+491 EESGLNQDKV

-526 ENVFSPKAV
+526 ENVFST
-535 TSYDDEVKE
+535 TSE
-544 SIIKAVTS
+544 
-552 DDEEESI
+552 DEEE
-559 RKAVT
+559 
-564 SDDEEESIRK
+564 
-574 AVTSDDEEE
+574 
-583 SIRKAVTSD
+583 
-592 DEEESIRKAVTSDDE
+592 
-607 EESIRKAVTSD
+607 
-618 DEEESIRKAVTSD
+618 
-631 DEEESIRKAVTSDDE
+631 
-646 EESIRKAVTSDD
+646 
-658 EEESIRKAVTSDDE
+658 
-672 EESIRKAVT
+672 
-681 SDDEEESIRKAVTS
+681 
-695 DDEEESIRKAVTSDD
+695 
-710 EEESIRKAVTSDD
+710 
-723 EEESIR
+723 
-729 KAVTSDDEE
+729 
-738 ESIRKAVTSD
+738 
-748 DEEESIRKAVT
+748 
-759 SDDEEESIRK
+759 
-769 AVTSDDEEES
+769 
-779 IRKAV
+779 
-784 TSDDEEESIRKAV
+784 
-797 TSDDEEESI
+797 
-806 RKAVTSDDE
+806 
-815 EESIRKAVTSDDED
+815 
-829 YDYYHVEN
+829 
-837 KKENV
+837 
-842 FSPTSDEDKWG
+842 
-853 NVFSPTSDK
+853 
-862 DKWGNVFSPTSDKD
+862 
-876 KWGNVFSPTSDKDKW
+876 
-891 GNVFSPTSDK
+891 
-901 DKWGNVFSPTSDD
+901 
-914 EEKESIQ
+914 ESIQ
-921 LSDLHKSAVD
+921 LSDLHRRAVD
-931 QALKSKNGHLD
+931 QALKSENGHLD

-970 TQTNE
+970 TQSNE
-975 ETVES
+975 ETVER
-980 TVEYLSDKLEEE
+980 TVRYLLDKIKRE

-1004 LNELGSNSL
+1004 LNELGANSL

-1026 SETILKPDQ
+1026 SETRLKPDQ

-1057 YNTSEEGYQRLLP
+1057 YTTSRIGYQRLMP

-1078 LLDGC
+1078 LLDRC
-1083 ELTYK
+1083 DLTYK

-1138 GQCGLT
+1138 RQCGLT

-1167 RNNDLQDSGVTL
+1167 RDNDLQDSGV
-1179 LSAGLEDPDCKL
+1179 
-1191 HTLGLLDWRIQT
+1191 T

-1268 DPTYKLMKLNVDHG
+1268 DPTDKLMKLNVDHG
-1282 GECWLKS
+1282 GEFRVKP
-1289 GLRKYACHLTL
+1289 GLRKYACHITL
-1300 DPNTANPNLVLS
+1300 DPNTANPELILS
-1312 EGNRKVTWVK
+1312 EGNRKVTQV
-1322 EEQHYEDHPDRFD
+1322 EEKQHYEDHPDRFD
-1335 YHPQVL
+1335 RHPQVL

-1348 CRYYWEVERDCGM
+1348 SRYYWEVEKDGGG
-1361 AYIGVVYE
+1361 AGIGVVYK
-1369 GLKRK
+1369 GMKRK
-1374 GDEDDSRIGSNR
+1374 GVMVEDSWIGNNR
-1386 ESWCLV
+1386 KSWCLF
-1392 CSYSGSTFFH
+1392 CSDSGYYFYHPGVTRSTP
-1402 AGVSRRSIPRP
+1402 GPV
-1413 DSNRVGVYLDWPAG
+1413 SNRVGVYLDWPAG
-1427 TLTFYSVS
+1427 TLSFYSVS

-1449 FTEPLYPGFKV
+1449 FTEPLYPGFLV
-1460 YSSSVTLC
+1460 YSSSSVTLC

-1476 RDHDGECCVK
+1476 S
-1486 PGPEDTRDHGGESWI
+1486 RDHGGEC
-1501 KPGPE
+1501 
-1506 NTRDHGGESWIKPG
+1506 
-1520 PENTRDHGGES
+1520 

-1539 TRDHGGE
+1539 TRDQI
-1546 CWIKPGPENTRDHGG
+1546 W
-1561 ECWIKS
+1561 
-1567 GPEKMIPQSCKTC
+1567 IPQSCKTC
-1580 DHVEDS
+1580 EHVEDS
-1586 THWLQIEPLTSTVQ
+1586 THWLPIEPLTSTVQ

-1611 GSYECTVS
+1611 GRYECTVS
-1619 GLRWLCER
+1619 GLRWVCDR

-1648 QYTQGGPLLDI
+1648 QYGQGGPLLDI

-1668 VHLPHCVCLGTNPSL
+1668 VHLPHFVCLGTNPSL
-1683 RNEMKILHVEEHGV
+1683 RNEMKIFHVEEHGV
-1697 SLEEVHEVTRFHAK
+1697 SFEEVHEVTRFHAK
-1711 VLHPKFSAISV
+1711 ILHPKFSVISV

-1727 FSWNV
+1727 FTRNI
-1732 DVHCDVVLYMAVK
+1732 DVHCELMLYLTVK
-1745 RSTVISRLYLLL
+1745 NQTLIPRLYLFPS
-1757 RNSSQKEA
+1757 NPSQIQA
-1765 VQEREKNQVSQGYS
+1765 VEQQEKSQGS
-1779 EFLLPSPNG
+1779 SRVLITRPEQAF
-1788 SLKLNSWFALKNPHS
+1788 KLNSFFRLNIPCSTYINPQ
-1803 TSIYPEKIQLLPA
+1803 KIHLIHR
-1816 DTTPSCCQMIMG
+1816 DSTPSFFKAVLKM
-1828 NTGVD
+1828 TGVD
-1833 IEMELIG
+1833 IEMELFG
-1840 DDERTVW
+1840 DDERIAW
-1847 KSVVSKDVYSK
+1847 KEVVSQNEYITATHSTTLTVPDIPAEEFLKKHWAKLIQRTKNSMPIADDLWSK
-1858 DYHPTGAVLGAGGPA
+1858 NMIGEEEHSRITAETTEQDRMRKLLKAVIPKGPEVTGACLKALVEHENHLVKDLS
-1873 ESSLTGSPEHQLRSV
+1873 ESRS
-1888 RTKFVKQVS
+1888 
-1897 KAVLNGLLDGL
+1897 
-1908 LQHTVINQEE
+1908 
-1918 MESVKVIAERAE
+1918 
-1930 KARDIIDMVLRKG
+1930 
-1943 TESCSRMINLL
+1943 
-1954 GELDHCLCSQLQI
+1954 
-1967 NSVGVPT
+1967 